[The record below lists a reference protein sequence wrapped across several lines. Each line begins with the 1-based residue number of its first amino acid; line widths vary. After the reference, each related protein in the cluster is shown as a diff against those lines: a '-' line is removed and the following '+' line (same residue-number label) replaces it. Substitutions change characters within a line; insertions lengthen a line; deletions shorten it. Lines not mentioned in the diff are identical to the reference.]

1 LRDIAAICCCLQG
14 RIQAE
19 TAGVMVKSRCILGV
33 LVALL
38 GAACAKKVKDQA
50 GVERI
55 LGNALVVSFE
65 DVLKDLVE
73 NCFAT
78 MITGYLG

>member
-1 LRDIAAICCCLQG
+1 
-14 RIQAE
+14 
-19 TAGVMVKSRCILGV
+19 MKSRCILGV